1 MTINSIMSFKNEDGK
16 SVKYKILDELIV
28 NKAGYLL
35 MAPVEALNEVDV
47 YKLKFD
53 KHMNEQLLLVENENE
68 LTAVKKA
75 SHITF

>member
-1 MTINSIMSFKNEDGK
+1 MTINSIMSFKNEDGE

-68 LTAVKKA
+68 ISAVKKA

>member
-1 MTINSIMSFKNEDGK
+1 MTVNSIMSFKNEEGK

-75 SHITF
+75 SHINF

>member
-1 MTINSIMSFKNEDGK
+1 MSFKNEDGK

-35 MAPVEALNEVDV
+35 MAPVEALDEIDV

-53 KHMNEQLLLVENENE
+53 KHMNEQLLLVENEKE
-68 LTAVKKA
+68 ISAVKQA
-75 SHITF
+75 SHIAF

>member
-53 KHMNEQLLLVENENE
+53 KHMNEELLSVDDKSEIEM
-68 LTAVKKA
+68 VKKA
-75 SHITF
+75 SHLQF

>member
-1 MTINSIMSFKNEDGK
+1 
-16 SVKYKILDELIV
+16 
-28 NKAGYLL
+28 

-75 SHITF
+75 SHINF

>member
-68 LTAVKKA
+68 ITAVKKA
-75 SHITF
+75 SHISF

>member
-35 MAPVEALNEVDV
+35 MAPVESLNEVDV

-68 LTAVKKA
+68 ITAVKKA
-75 SHITF
+75 SHISF

>member
-1 MTINSIMSFKNEDGK
+1 MTVNSIMSFKNEDGK

-35 MAPVEALNEVDV
+35 MAPVEALDEIDV

-53 KHMNEQLLLVENENE
+53 KHMNEQLLLVENEKE
-68 LTAVKKA
+68 ISAVKQA
-75 SHITF
+75 SHIAF